1 MKDLSNK
8 NMLHIIKDDMSYLQ
22 FKKLLEYP
30 EIAHAY
36 TVGLDNN
43 FRTFINSGITSNYE
57 TGISNYKVLCNYL
70 DIDFNGCIRASLNH
84 TSDIK
89 IIDSNSNLPF
99 FENDERRHDGIIT
112 NINGINLVTNS
123 ADCITLLLYDKEK
136 GVIANIHSGWKGTYN
151 RILENAL
158 RSMHEY
164 YGCSYK
170 DIMIF
175 ICPSIRE
182 CHFEVDSDV
191 FEIFDKRFKKYPNI
205 IRTRGNKW
213 LIDTVLINKYMSLD
227 LGVREDNIYDSEI
240 CTVCNKDEINSF
252 RAHKANFGVNA
263 AIIGMKGK
271 VKCLKKN

>member
-43 FRTFINSGITSNYE
+43 FRTVINSGITSNYE
-57 TGISNYKVLCNYL
+57 TGIRNYKILCNYL
-70 DIDFNGCIRASLNH
+70 DIDFYGCIRASLNH

-89 IIDSNSNLPF
+89 ILDSNNNLPF

-112 NINGINLVTNS
+112 DINGINLVTNS

-136 GVIANIHSGWKGTYN
+136 GVIANIHSGWRGTYN
-151 RILENAL
+151 KILENAL
-158 RSMHEY
+158 YAMANY
-164 YGCSYK
+164 YGCK
-170 DIMIF
+170 FRDIMIF

-182 CHFEVDSDV
+182 CHFEVDSNV
-191 FEIFDKRFKKYPNI
+191 FKLFKHRFENYPSI
-205 IRTRGNKW
+205 IRENGNKW
-213 LIDTVLINKYMSLD
+213 HIDTVLLNKYLATD
-227 LGVREDNIYDSEI
+227 LGVREDNIYDSEL
-240 CTVCNKDEINSF
+240 CTVCNADTINSY
-252 RAHKANFGVNA
+252 RAHKEKFGQNA
-263 AIIGMKGK
+263 GIIGMKGK